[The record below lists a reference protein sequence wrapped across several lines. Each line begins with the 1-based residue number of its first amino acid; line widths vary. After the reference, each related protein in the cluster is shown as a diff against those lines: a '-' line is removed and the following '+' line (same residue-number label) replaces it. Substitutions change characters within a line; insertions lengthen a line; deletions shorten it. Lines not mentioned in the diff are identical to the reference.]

1 VTRNPHQRTGQDTR
15 RMDPISMDSLL
26 AKLQAAREVVSGV
39 PAKTSAAGAV
49 AGNQMDFAAML
60 KSTLDG
66 VNKSQVTAATLAE
79 KFQLGD
85 PKVSLEDSM
94 VAMQKANVSFQAAI
108 QVRNRVVQAYH
119 DIMNLQI

>member
-1 VTRNPHQRTGQDTR
+1 
-15 RMDPISMDSLL
+15 MEPISMDSLL
-26 AKLQAAREVVSGV
+26 AKLQAARDAASAL
-39 PAKTSAAGAV
+39 PAKAAPAGA
-49 AGNQMDFAAML
+49 QLDFGAML
-60 KSTLDG
+60 KNSLDS
-66 VNKSQVTAATLAE
+66 VNKTQASAASLAE

>member
-1 VTRNPHQRTGQDTR
+1 
-15 RMDPISMDSLL
+15 MEPISMDSLL
-26 AKLQAAREVVSGV
+26 AKLQAAREAASSL
-39 PAKTSAAGAV
+39 PAKSGSVGAV
-49 AGNQMDFAAML
+49 AGNQMDFGAML

-66 VNKSQVTAATLAE
+66 VNKTQVTAATLAE

-94 VAMQKANVSFQAAI
+94 VAMQKANISFQAAI
-108 QVRNRVVQAYH
+108 QVRSRVIQAYH